1 METPHLHQTI
11 INKLQQILHQCNPF
25 VHVFRQ
31 LAQEQNIHEC
41 TLLIKECP
49 ANQPQYNLP
58 TASQVAVIIVT
69 GDTKSMARG
78 RDIKVVS
85 HDGNLIN
92 IQETVGYY
100 DPLQYPLLFRFGT
113 YGWDFNTKNLNGQS
127 ISCQEYYRY
136 IVQVTSNTIIFPTI
150 YLSMLCHKINT
161 HT

>member
-1 METPHLHQTI
+1 MLETPHLHQTI
-11 INKLQQILHQCNPF
+11 VNKLQQILHQCNSF

-41 TLLIKECP
+41 TLVIKERP

-58 TASQVAVIIVT
+58 TASQVAAIIVT
-69 GDTKSMARG
+69 GDTESMACG

-100 DPLQYPLLFRFGT
+100 DPLQYPLLFPFGT
-113 YGWDFNTKNLNGQS
+113 YGWDFNTKNLNAQS
-127 ISCQEYYRY
+127 ISCREYYSY
-136 IVQVTSNTIIFPTI
+136 MV
-150 YLSMLCHKINT
+150 
-161 HT
+161 